1 MRLAKRRGVVKML
14 LENGFHSVGGTKH
27 EKFSN
32 GKIVVM
38 LPRHSEINE
47 LLLKSIKKQMGL
59 AE

>member
-1 MRLAKRRGVVKML
+1 ML